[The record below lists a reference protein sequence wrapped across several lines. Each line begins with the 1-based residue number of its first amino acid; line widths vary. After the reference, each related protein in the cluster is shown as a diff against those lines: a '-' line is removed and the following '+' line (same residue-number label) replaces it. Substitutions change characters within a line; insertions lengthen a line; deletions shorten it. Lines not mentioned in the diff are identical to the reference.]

1 MNIITILLII
11 LSNKYSLIKIS
22 RSSCNSQLVYNEK
35 EKHSMQ
41 GFKTN
46 IQYLRWRSKRW
57 LTYSS
62 KRCVPFSRNPLSPT
76 PVLRPSAPF
85 VFHGSIVRWKERNAS
100 DWAKRKGVQ
109 MGGWSMSVKPWM
121 VFWGDFT
128 DFSSVVGVQRRQ
140 GRRMAA
146 LPRAGCRLVE
156 RNGTQ
161 SSLPLNCL
169 FCFFF
174 LFFFSPERPCY
185 DSANIGPPAGNVEI
199 ELSTTWTGG
208 RKRGDR
214 RFWIRSSWIF
224 PRFLWKWI
232 VRLEEKFSLLHFDYW
247 IGFIIARA
255 LWHEY
260 FIFDSIFFRS
270 RKSYECFNR
279 LSVLFK

>member
-1 MNIITILLII
+1 
-11 LSNKYSLIKIS
+11 
-22 RSSCNSQLVYNEK
+22 
-35 EKHSMQ
+35 MQ

-57 LTYSS
+57 LTHSS
-62 KRCVPFSRNPLSPT
+62 KKCVPFSRNPLSPT
-76 PVLRPSAPF
+76 PVFRPSAPF

-109 MGGWSMSVKPWM
+109 MGGWSVSVKPWM

-174 LFFFSPERPCY
+174 LFFFTREAVLWFSKYRATGWERR
-185 DSANIGPPAGNVEI
+185 DRAFDHVD
-199 ELSTTWTGG
+199 G
-208 RKRGDR
+208 RKEAWRSSILD
-214 RFWIRSSWIF
+214 RSSWIF

-232 VRLEEKFSLLHFDYW
+232 VRLEEKFSLLYFDYW
-247 IGFIIARA
+247 IEFIIARA

>member
-1 MNIITILLII
+1 
-11 LSNKYSLIKIS
+11 
-22 RSSCNSQLVYNEK
+22 
-35 EKHSMQ
+35 MQ
-41 GFKTN
+41 GLKSN
-46 IQYLRWRSKRW
+46 IRYLRWRSKWW
-57 LTYSS
+57 LTHWS

-109 MGGWSMSVKPWM
+109 MGGWSVSVKPWM

-128 DFSSVVGVQRRQ
+128 DFSSVVGVQRRR

-161 SSLPLNCL
+161 SSLHLNCL

-174 LFFFSPERPCY
+174 SPFFFSPERPCY
-185 DSANIGPPAGNVEI
+185 DSANIGPPAGNVER
-199 ELSTTWTGG
+199 SSFRPRG
-208 RKRGDR
+208 RERGSVGDR
-214 RFWIRSSWIF
+214 PFWIRSSWIF

-232 VRLEEKFSLLHFDYW
+232 ARLEEKFSLLYFAF
-247 IGFIIARA
+247 GFIIARA
-255 LWHEY
+255 LWYEY
-260 FIFDSIFFRS
+260 LIHLIRYFFSFEKILRML
-270 RKSYECFNR
+270 
-279 LSVLFK
+279 LSVLFKSVSKN